1 MAGDIA
7 RLLNS
12 SKSDTDKLNTLLEE
26 YLFTNEDDDLS
37 SSDGDENSIECESDS
52 DSEQDMRKSDYDHVL
67 EHAKEAPE
75 IVLDN
80 DGELEKCREFR

>member
-1 MAGDIA
+1 MICQA
-7 RLLNS
+7 LMVTKTQS
-12 SKSDTDKLNTLLEE
+12 SVNRT
-26 YLFTNEDDDLS
+26 
-37 SSDGDENSIECESDS
+37 